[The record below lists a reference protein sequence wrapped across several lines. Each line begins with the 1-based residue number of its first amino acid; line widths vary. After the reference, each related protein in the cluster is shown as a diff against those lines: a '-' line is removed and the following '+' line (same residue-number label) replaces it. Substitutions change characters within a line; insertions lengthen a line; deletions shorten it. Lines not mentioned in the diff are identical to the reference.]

1 VDDGDAQPGGGR
13 DVDGVEADP
22 VAPDHLELFAGG
34 HEALGAA
41 RLGPE
46 QDALRLG
53 RDLHQAGLGLVVA
66 HDDAGTGLEVGVAVG
81 VDGPGQDDVGT
92 VSGHRKR
99 SPFEGREN
107 YR

>member
-13 DVDGVEADP
+13 DVDGVQPHP
-22 VAPDHLELFAGG
+22 VASDHLELRAGG

-53 RDLHQAGLGLVVA
+53 GDLHQAGLGLVVA
-66 HDDAGTGLEVGVAVG
+66 DDDAGTGLEVGAAVG
-81 VDGPGQDDVGT
+81 VDGPGEDDEGT
-92 VSGHRKR
+92 VSGHGGALLSR
-99 SPFEGREN
+99 GRAN